1 MITLATAP
9 NFATKLHV
17 DWRLGLRT
25 STAGRVSMQTLRL
38 PTIRCGPTLKPSVVK
53 NIRDCDGLATK
64 DEALLL
70 EVVSP

>member
-1 MITLATAP
+1 
-9 NFATKLHV
+9 
-17 DWRLGLRT
+17 
-25 STAGRVSMQTLRL
+25 MQTLRL